1 METKYRFQ
9 AQIVNDD
16 GDIVVAG
23 STDFLAET
31 ANKFGDCSDIDAEIG
46 SLVKSFV
53 SKIEQKEAL
62 REAEIE
68 IIRSSP
74 EYVN

>member
-31 ANKFGDCSDIDAEIG
+31 TNKFGDCSDIDAEIG
-46 SLVKSFV
+46 SLVKNFV
-53 SKIEQKEAL
+53 QKIEQKQAL
-62 REAEIE
+62 KEFEIE
-68 IIRSSP
+68 IIKQSP